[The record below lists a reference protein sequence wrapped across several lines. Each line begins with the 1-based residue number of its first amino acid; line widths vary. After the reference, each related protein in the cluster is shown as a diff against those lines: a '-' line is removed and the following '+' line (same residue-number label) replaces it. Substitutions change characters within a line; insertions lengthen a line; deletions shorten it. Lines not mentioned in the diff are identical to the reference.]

1 MSSKDFVKAT
11 NSLSRA
17 SDFREDTAMLTKAN
31 ANWEEYLTPA
41 PMSIAFLGELV
52 FISANQDFS
61 IKEGG
66 PVDGF
71 KLIKY
76 PDSFRACLMQV
87 CNSGWRAFN
96 EAHKSMD
103 KICLHT
109 RNVPTYMKR
118 AVQILI
124 QEDDVLIENLLPDVL
139 ENIATIS
146 QECVALAKSSEKR
159 FTDVTELISELLE
172 TCTSSKQ
179 HYGKNVEDV
188 RRTLDEEKQK
198 KHMLEEEE
206 KQAQEEFKKQGKL
219 IEEANRMFQEAMDS
233 LPSGW
238 DIIGMNFVEE
248 LLNSVNAILGAGINH
263 LTNPLGSLTDKL
275 KGRAGKKHPQG
286 RRATAGHPGNEA
298 SDIIGG
304 LTSLVT
310 GSPSSATVNNKNPQ
324 GGPVTERVPLNTNA
338 SELFTKAS
346 LLLPAVQSLS
356 SFIQEDQIQWT
367 KIVDPSIGKSKCDWI
382 KEQVENVKIADVKKS
397 PAKLLVENIR
407 QQAKSICSDL
417 TQMAPEGKHDD
428 SNNNKALVQRIKKLM
443 KSAQQFDSMGKKE
456 SNTSSFPVKPPA
468 MAKAQS
474 SQSSSASETAT
485 QNARFRIEQ
494 MRILLDQAKEDYEKS
509 LDKMEQKK
517 RELTETLIKLRSCEV
532 KEIDFETTI
541 RLLAMGL
548 KAMGS
553 LQEKW
558 HKMVQF
564 FQMISNIIDT
574 SLKSSLKDFV
584 DTAKKPYPKN
594 MKYSSK
600 MFLQDVLYQQAFQ
613 ASNIANLVNMIS
625 GTYTEISSKYLMDR
639 VGSLGRL
646 MALDPKDSQFEV
658 ERQALAASCDEA
670 GEFIQDIVQKNKKQY
685 ELKTKAR
692 LLKIENEL
700 NAVLPPPSKE
710 EQEEL
715 KEIRDAV
722 TEGFKDHPDIDQFS

>member
-1 MSSKDFVKAT
+1 MSSKDLVKAT
-11 NSLSRA
+11 NSLVKA
-17 SDFREDTAMLTKAN
+17 SDCREDTAMLTKAN

-61 IKEGG
+61 IKDGG
-66 PVDGF
+66 PVQGF
-71 KLIKY
+71 KFIKY

-96 EAHKSMD
+96 EAHKNMD

-109 RNVPTYMKR
+109 RNVPAYMKR

-146 QECVALAKSSEKR
+146 QECVTLAKSSEKR

-172 TCTSSKQ
+172 TCTSAKQ
-179 HYGKNVEDV
+179 SYGKHLEDV

-198 KHMLEEEE
+198 KKMFEEDE
-206 KQAQEEFKKQGKL
+206 KRAQEEFKKQGKL

-238 DIIGMNFVEE
+238 EIIGMNFVEG
-248 LLNSVNAILGAGINH
+248 LTNSVNTLLGAGISM
-263 LTNPLGSLTDKL
+263 LTNPSTPNP
-275 KGRAGKKHPQG
+275 PQ
-286 RRATAGHPGNEA
+286 
-298 SDIIGG
+298 
-304 LTSLVT
+304 
-310 GSPSSATVNNKNPQ
+310 NPQ
-324 GGPVTERVPLNTNA
+324 GGPAAVGHPGNKA
-338 SELFTKAS
+338 SNIFSKSS
-346 LLLPAVQSLS
+346 LLLPAAKSLS
-356 SFIQEDQIQWT
+356 SFIQADQIQWT
-367 KIVDPSIGKSKCDWI
+367 NIVDPSTGKSKCDWI
-382 KEQVENVKIADVKKS
+382 QGQVENVNFSDVNES
-397 PAKLLVENIR
+397 PAKLLAEKNR
-407 QQAKSICSDL
+407 QQALSICSDL
-417 TQMAPEGKHDD
+417 KQMTPEGKHDD

-456 SNTSSFPVKPPA
+456 SNTSSFPVQPPA

-474 SQSSSASETAT
+474 SQSSSAGETAT

-494 MRILLDQAKEDYEKS
+494 MRIQLDQARQQYEKS

-541 RLLAMGL
+541 KLLAIGL
-548 KAMGS
+548 QAMGS

-558 HKMVQF
+558 RKMVQF

-658 ERQALAASCDEA
+658 ERRALAASCDEA
-670 GEFIQDIVQKNKKQY
+670 GECIRDLVLKNKKQY
-685 ELKTKAR
+685 DLKTKAR
-692 LLKIENEL
+692 LLKIENDL

-715 KEIRDAV
+715 KEMKDAV
-722 TEGFKDHPDIDQFS
+722 TEGFKEDSDIDQFS

>member
-1 MSSKDFVKAT
+1 
-11 NSLSRA
+11 
-17 SDFREDTAMLTKAN
+17 MLTKAN

-61 IKEGG
+61 IKDGG
-66 PVDGF
+66 PVQGF
-71 KLIKY
+71 KFIKY

-96 EAHKSMD
+96 EAHKNMD

-109 RNVPTYMKR
+109 RNVPAYMKR

-146 QECVALAKSSEKR
+146 QECVTLAKSSEKR

-172 TCTSSKQ
+172 TCTSAKQ
-179 HYGKNVEDV
+179 SYGKHLEDV

-198 KHMLEEEE
+198 KKMFEEDE
-206 KQAQEEFKKQGKL
+206 KRAQEEFKKQSKL
-219 IEEANRMFQEAMDS
+219 IEEANRMFQKAMDS

-238 DIIGMNFVEE
+238 EIIGMNFVEG
-248 LLNSVNAILGAGINH
+248 LSNS
-263 LTNPLGSLTDKL
+263 
-275 KGRAGKKHPQG
+275 
-286 RRATAGHPGNEA
+286 
-298 SDIIGG
+298 
-304 LTSLVT
+304 
-310 GSPSSATVNNKNPQ
+310 
-324 GGPVTERVPLNTNA
+324 
-338 SELFTKAS
+338 
-346 LLLPAVQSLS
+346 SLS
-356 SFIQEDQIQWT
+356 SFIQADQIQWT
-367 KIVDPSIGKSKCDWI
+367 NIVDRSTGKSKCDWI
-382 KEQVENVKIADVKKS
+382 QGQVENVNFSDVNKS
-397 PAKLLVENIR
+397 PAKLLAEKNR
-407 QQAKSICSDL
+407 QQALSICSDL
-417 TQMAPEGKHDD
+417 TQMTPEGKHDD
-428 SNNNKALVQRIKKLM
+428 DNKNKALVQRIKELM

-456 SNTSSFPVKPPA
+456 SNTSSFPVQPPQ

-474 SQSSSASETAT
+474 SKSSSAAETAT

-494 MRILLDQAKEDYEKS
+494 MRIQLDQARQQYEKS

-532 KEIDFETTI
+532 KKIDFETTI
-541 RLLAMGL
+541 KLLAIGL
-548 KAMGS
+548 QAMGS
-553 LQEKW
+553 MQEKW
-558 HKMVQF
+558 RKMVQF

-600 MFLQDVLYQQAFQ
+600 MFLQDVLYKQAFQ

-625 GTYTEISSKYLMDR
+625 GTYTEISNKYLMDR

-658 ERQALAASCDEA
+658 ERRALAASCDEA
-670 GEFIQDIVQKNKKQY
+670 GECIRDLVLKNKKQY
-685 ELKTKAR
+685 DLKTKAR
-692 LLKIENEL
+692 LLKIENDL

-715 KEIRDAV
+715 KEIKDAV
-722 TEGFKDHPDIDQFS
+722 TEGFKEDSDIDQFS